1 MGIMKFEKLLE
12 PGYIGKLRVKNR
24 IIKSCG
30 GAEDIAGINN
40 AFLEALARGGAGLII
55 WGDVAVEYPRGVT
68 IPITGRHLEDDE
80 LIPVFAKM
88 ADASHKHGCPIFM
101 QLFHAGPQAFLK
113 EGQQT
118 ISSSTLT
125 EHEVSEF
132 TASMNPRALTVAE
145 IGDLVDKF
153 AATAVRAQ
161 KAGFDGVEVNSAR
174 MHLLN
179 SFLSRAWNKRQ
190 DQYGCAT
197 LESRSRFLVEI
208 IREIKKR
215 LGHDFPVSTLINGVE
230 LSIKNGITIEE
241 AQGFARIL
249 QAAGSDAVHVRAF
262 GYNGF
267 QTIDAAARGIYLSE
281 KTKPLPRKLDWSR
294 RGRGAMTPLAA
305 AVKEVVSI
313 PVITVGALDPVVGEE
328 ILREGKAD
336 FVGICK
342 GLMADPEIPNKIAAG
357 GLEDI
362 APCTDCGDCA
372 RALFSMV
379 RVGEFVS
386 IRCRVN
392 AALGFD
398 QDYEIRPAQKKKRV
412 LIVGGGPAGMEAA
425 RVAAIRGHE
434 VMLFEKEQRLGGLLR
449 WVAMIKG
456 LDVDSDAMTLSDYL
470 QNQITRLGVD
480 IRLGQEF
487 HPSAIREINP
497 DAVIL
502 APGGV
507 PTVPEI
513 PGMARGKVVSIEDL
527 YRRMKEDLDLIE
539 PGIMRGMS
547 RYWETVGARVVI
559 VGGTVEGVGLAEF
572 LVERCRR
579 VTLVDENAIW
589 GDTPLLRSPSLE
601 KVTRMPEV
609 RYEQITDQGLAV
621 ITREGKKE
629 FIEADTIITAS
640 SPRLNMQ
647 LLKAVEGKA
656 PEVYLVGSGDPEPG
670 CIMNAIGNGYRI
682 AKAI

>member
-1 MGIMKFEKLLE
+1 MKFEKLLE
-12 PGYIGKLRVKNR
+12 PGYIGKLQIKNR

-30 GAEDIAGINN
+30 GAEDVAGINN

-88 ADASHKHGCPIFM
+88 ADAAHKHGCPIFM

-118 ISSSTLT
+118 ISSSSLT
-125 EHEVSEF
+125 DDEVSEL
-132 TASMNPRALTVAE
+132 TASMNPHELTVAE

-153 AATAVRAQ
+153 ATTAVRAQ

-190 DQYGCAT
+190 DKYGCAT
-197 LESRSRFLVEI
+197 LENRSRFLVEI
-208 IREIKKR
+208 IREMKKR
-215 LGHDFPVSTLINGVE
+215 LGQDFPVSTLINGIE
-230 LSIKNGITIEE
+230 LRIKSGITVEE

-249 QAAGSDAVHVRAF
+249 QAAGSDAIHVRAF

-267 QTIDAAARGIYLSE
+267 QTIDAAARGIYFSE
-281 KTKPLPRKLDWSR
+281 KTKPLPKGLDWSR

-313 PVITVGALDPVVGEE
+313 PVITVGALDPIVGEE
-328 ILREGKAD
+328 ILQAGQAD
-336 FVGICK
+336 FIGICK
-342 GLMADPEIPNKIAAG
+342 GLMADPEIPNKIATG
-357 GLEDI
+357 RLGDI

-392 AALGFD
+392 AALGSD

-412 LIVGGGPAGMEAA
+412 LVAGGGPAGMEAA

-434 VMLFEKEQRLGGLLR
+434 VILFEKENRLGGLLR

-456 LDVDSDAMTLSDYL
+456 LDVDSDATLLSDYL
-470 QNQITRLGVD
+470 QYQITRLGVD
-480 IRLGQEF
+480 IRLGREF
-487 HPSAIREINP
+487 TPSAIHEINP
-497 DAVIL
+497 DAIIL
-502 APGGV
+502 APGGI

-513 PGMARGKVVSIEDL
+513 PGMARRNVVSIDDL
-527 YRRMKEDLDLIE
+527 YRGMKDDLDLIE
-539 PGIMRGMS
+539 PGIMRWMS
-547 RYWETVGARVVI
+547 RYWESVGKRVVI
-559 VGGTVEGVGLAEF
+559 IGGTIEGAGLAEF
-572 LVERCRR
+572 LVERCRN
-579 VTLVDENAIW
+579 VVLVDGSAIW
-589 GDTPLLRSPSLE
+589 GDAPLLRSPSME

-609 RYEQITDQGLAV
+609 RYDHITDKGLIV
-621 ITREGKKE
+621 ITREGQKE
-629 FIEADTIITAS
+629 IIEADTVITAS
-640 SPRLNMQ
+640 SPGLNTQ

-656 PEVYLVGSGDPEPG
+656 PEVYLVGSEDPEPG

-682 AKAI
+682 ARAI